1 MSESSQGQINLD
13 VFDVLDTL
21 DVVANWRKTEA
32 MWNEAASRM
41 ASFDIMRITGYR
53 LVQTRNGARIVFLF
67 EGFEDM
73 PEMPTDFTLS
83 RRRAHRLG
91 KRMTGARLCPTSCGT
106 ADRVVDSKG
115 EVTIQFHWADLN
127 VEG

>member
-1 MSESSQGQINLD
+1 MADSLLDQINLD
-13 VFDVLDTL
+13 DVDAINALDI
-21 DVVANWRKTEA
+21 VANWAKTEA

-73 PEMPTDFTLS
+73 PEMPSDFTLS
-83 RRRAHRLG
+83 RRRAHRFG
-91 KRMTGARLCPTSCGT
+91 KRMIGARLCPISCGT
-106 ADRVVDSKG
+106 ADRVVDNKG